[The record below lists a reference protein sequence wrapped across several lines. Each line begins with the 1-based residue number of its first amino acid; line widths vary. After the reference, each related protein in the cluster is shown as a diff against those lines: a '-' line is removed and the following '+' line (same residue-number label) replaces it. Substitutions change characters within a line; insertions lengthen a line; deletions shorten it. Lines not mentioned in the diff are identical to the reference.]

1 MRIRSTFAALSMIAF
16 AAAVAGLPGA
26 SVRAASQHS
35 ECSRPATDPMP
46 QGAGHDHTDPTQH
59 RFECELH
66 AAATL
71 DLKDTVPEPELFG
84 EIDLAGDIA
93 VMATTFPQA
102 GFVVLD
108 VSDPAAP
115 VVLSRFRGGACNPK
129 VDIDCGADV
138 KVTPDARYAF
148 LAVQGSA
155 ETPKGIATPGIV
167 TVDIADPRA
176 PKQIGFVA
184 VPPVGVHMLAFHKIG
199 NDGWIFARARGLGD
213 ADAEPG
219 VAIYRVEPGGR
230 LSKTGE
236 IVTEGAHDVT
246 LYDDPVDRRTYLYLS
261 GAQSGTMFVYDVA
274 DPLSPRRV
282 GAWKPKPE
290 VAENAWYMHNAWT
303 FRSGDKRY
311 TFAGPELYGRFGSL
325 PPGHGGV
332 AGPLWLLD
340 TTDHDDIKLIGEWR
354 NPSDR
359 AAGNLTFSPHN
370 TWYAGAGI
378 TWTSH
383 YHGGVWVLDWN
394 RVLAGQAREP
404 RVVGYH
410 VPHTA
415 RREFVE
421 SQAEEKFMTAEA
433 MRTRPLIWDVVAKGR
448 YGFAS
453 DINGGFVV
461 LELPAPPGLPSASA
475 SGSPGSPAEAGGS
488 RAGGSGPALAVAI
501 VLSAI
506 VVAASA
512 MALRRRR

>member
-1 MRIRSTFAALSMIAF
+1 MRIRRTFAALSFVSFAF
-16 AAAVAGLPGA
+16 AISGLSAAGVAAPA
-26 SVRAASQHS
+26 QPR
-35 ECSRPATDPMP
+35 ECSQPEADPMP
-46 QGAGHDHTDPTQH
+46 QGAGHDHADPTQH
-59 RFECELH
+59 RFECGLR

-71 DLKDTVPEPELFG
+71 DLKNAVPEPELFG
-84 EIDLAGDIA
+84 EIDVAGDIG

-108 VSDPAAP
+108 LSDPAAP
-115 VVLSRFRGGACNPK
+115 VVLSRFRGGACNPR

-138 KVTPDARYAF
+138 KLTPDARYAF

-155 ETPKGIATPGIV
+155 DTPDGIATPGIV

-176 PKQIGFVA
+176 PKQIAFVA

-199 NDGWIFARARGLGD
+199 NDGWVFARARGLGP

-219 VAIYRVEPGGR
+219 VAIYRVQPGGR
-230 LSKTGE
+230 LVKTGE
-236 IVTEGAHDVT
+236 IVTEGAHDVA
-246 LYDDPVDRRTYLYLS
+246 LFDDPVDRRTYLYLS
-261 GAQSGTMFVYDVA
+261 GAQSGTLFVYDVA
-274 DPLSPRRV
+274 DPVSPRRV
-282 GAWKPKPE
+282 GTWKPAPE
-290 VAENAWYMHNAWT
+290 VAGNAWYMHNAAT
-303 FRSGDKRY
+303 FRSGGKRY
-311 TFAGPELYGRFGSL
+311 TFAGPELYGQFGSL

-359 AAGNLTFSPHN
+359 TAGNLTFSPHN
-370 TWYAGAGI
+370 TWYAGEGI

-394 RVLAGQAREP
+394 PVLAGRAREP
-404 RVVGYH
+404 RIAGYH

-415 RREFVE
+415 RRDFVE
-421 SQAEEKFMTAEA
+421 SEAEEKFMTAES
-433 MRTRPLIWDVVAKGR
+433 MRTRPLIWDVVARGR
-448 YGFAS
+448 YGFVS

-461 LELPAPPGLPSASA
+461 LERPAPPA
-475 SGSPGSPAEAGGS
+475 SPGPSRSPAEAGGTRS
-488 RAGGSGPALAVAI
+488 GGGGGALAAAVA
-501 VLSAI
+501 LSAI
-506 VVAASA
+506 VVAAAA